1 MRKITAIAL
10 CLVLALSFAGCG
22 ERNDIKA
29 KEKEYS
35 ITYDLGAL
43 SDDFIFTPSS
53 AKPGDTVEIRTQI
66 LYDADI
72 HVFVDGSEIEKSH
85 YDSDYWGYSFT
96 MPDNDA
102 SVTAKPYTK
111 SEIWG
116 TGTDEPAALREK
128 YPEYFGLDTMKG
140 LEVYVWQI
148 VPNSYSFGVLSGTN
162 RSKELEE
169 LMNMKGASASEMKA
183 ILSTYDID
191 ESWIAVIP
199 WQNPVSSYIP
209 EFWIRFNDEDP
220 DETAKRQKEYV
231 DGIRKMLFDDPGAA
245 S

>member
-1 MRKITAIAL
+1 
-10 CLVLALSFAGCG
+10 
-22 ERNDIKA
+22 
-29 KEKEYS
+29 
-35 ITYDLGAL
+35 
-43 SDDFIFTPSS
+43 
-53 AKPGDTVEIRTQI
+53 
-66 LYDADI
+66 
-72 HVFVDGSEIEKSH
+72 
-85 YDSDYWGYSFT
+85 

-220 DETAKRQKEYV
+220 DAVAKRQKEYV
-231 DGIRKMLFDDPGAA
+231 DGIRKMLFDDQSA
-245 S
+245 SS